1 MADELHRR
9 PQQLRSDLT
18 VEGNLAV
25 TGTTTSTGAQDIAG
39 DFSVATNKF
48 NVTAASGNT
57 AIAGTANVVGDLS
70 VATNKFTVAAAS
82 GDTLVAGD
90 LTVTGTTNKPVQRL
104 IHLTPGADL
113 GNSLEVVVAVTD
125 QDGAAVAATQQILFT
140 VRSDSMV
147 EDVLA
152 WSLAETGV
160 GAEVS
165 VSAKS
170 SLLVTT
176 DATGAATITITDVA
190 TGTNATVYLF
200 ATLIGDGTGLGVA
213 CAPSVTGCTFTA

>member
-9 PQQLRSDLT
+9 PQQLRSDLN

-48 NVTAASGNT
+48 VVTAATGKT
-57 AIAGTANVVGDLS
+57 A
-70 VATNKFTVAAAS
+70 
-82 GDTLVAGD
+82 VAGD

-147 EDVLA
+147 EDVAA

-165 VSAKS
+165 VSSKS
-170 SLLVTT
+170 TLLVTT

-190 TGTNATVYLF
+190 TGTTATVYLF

-213 CAPSVTGCTFTA
+213 CAPSVTGCTFAA